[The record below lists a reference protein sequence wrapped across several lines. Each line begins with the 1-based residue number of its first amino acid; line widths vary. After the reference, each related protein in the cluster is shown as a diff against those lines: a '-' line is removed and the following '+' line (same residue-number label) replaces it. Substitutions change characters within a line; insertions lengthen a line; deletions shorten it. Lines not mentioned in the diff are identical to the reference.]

1 METYTIFNGLKIEE
15 EINCFKTLKASGTRF
30 ADVSAESSENPFDG
44 SDFIKK
50 RVPSRSIEV
59 GFALETSGEN
69 AVAAQNRL
77 QSILCTSEPKKLIL
91 FDDPDGYF
99 NALCVGFELEEDV
112 REGRYGTIKFEC
124 YDPFKHSLT
133 EKEYTATKNSDGIL
147 SAEVVNNGN
156 VAVPIDYEIT
166 MNSDNGYIGIA
177 SDQGAMQYGSIEETD
192 GEEVQKSEILVALTD
207 FLNAAD
213 DTSGTDGV
221 HKDNY
226 SHTGALGTN
235 ATWISGKK
243 FLCLSSDTGTAN
255 NNGGMRTV
263 TIPADSKGNKGATN
277 FYCYLHAF
285 LWTSAFGQTG
295 NMMVSFLTDDNKPIC
310 ALNWYKN
317 DKTGNTAGFELL
329 GYDSTS
335 TGTASYKAGVKILK
349 SFSYTASGKQSEN
362 PYYWNWGHQDIKKSG
377 SKITYYY
384 WGKYYTF
391 DLPDTKDMVCT
402 KIQITMH
409 NVKDRSGSKAWAR
422 RGLDILKF
430 TKTNI
435 ADWKDNPNRYSKGD
449 VLKISGDE
457 GKVYVNDMVKMGDE
471 VTGTTYFKAQPGTN
485 TIEIHNSE
493 WASDV
498 TAKIKIREAWL

>member
-1 METYTIFNGLKIEE
+1 MATYTIFNGHNLDE
-15 EINCFKTLKASGTRF
+15 EIKGFKTVSVSGHRF
-30 ADVSAESSENPFDG
+30 AGIETESSENPFDG
-44 SDFIKK
+44 STFNKK
-50 RVPSRSIEV
+50 RVPMREITVTFCLASYLDAID
-59 GFALETSGEN
+59 T
-69 AVAAQNRL
+69 QNQL
-77 QSILCTSEPKKLIL
+77 QTILYQSEPKKLI
-91 FDDPDGYF
+91 FWNDPDVYF
-99 NALCVGFELEEDV
+99 NALYTGCDLDTDQ
-112 REGRYGTIKFEC
+112 RDLRYGTLTFEC

-133 EKEYTATKNSDGIL
+133 EKEYLATKNSDGIL
-147 SAEVVNNGN
+147 TAEVVNNGN

-192 GEEVQKSEILVALTD
+192 GEEVQKSEILVTLTD
-207 FLNAAD
+207 FLNASD

-235 ATWISGKK
+235 TTWISGKK

-263 TIPADSKGNKGATN
+263 PIPADSKGNKGAAN

-310 ALNWYKN
+310 ALNWYKS

-391 DLPDTKDMVCT
+391 DLPDTKDMICT

-409 NVKDRSGSKAWAR
+409 NVSGRSGSKAWAR

-435 ADWKDNPNRYSKGD
+435 ADWKDNPNRYANGD
-449 VLKISGDE
+449 VVKISGDE